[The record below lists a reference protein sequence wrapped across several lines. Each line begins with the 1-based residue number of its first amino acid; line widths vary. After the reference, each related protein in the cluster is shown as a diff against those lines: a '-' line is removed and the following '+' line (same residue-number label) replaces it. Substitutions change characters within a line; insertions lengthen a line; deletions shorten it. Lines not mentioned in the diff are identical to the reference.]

1 MARQPALPVTAEVL
15 PSDYG
20 RQYARVIV
28 GDLEVTVYQSQLRPG
43 GITIEIDGDDAVIG
57 KTVININDWRIFPV
71 KGE

>member
-1 MARQPALPVTAEVL
+1 MARKPALPVTAEVL

-28 GDLEVTVYQSQLRPG
+28 GGLEVTVYQSQLRPG

>member
-1 MARQPALPVTAEVL
+1 MGKRVDLAITAEVK
-15 PSDYG
+15 PGDYG
-20 RQYARVIV
+20 RDYVLITI
-28 GDLEVTVYQSQLRPG
+28 GDLEVTVYESQLRPG